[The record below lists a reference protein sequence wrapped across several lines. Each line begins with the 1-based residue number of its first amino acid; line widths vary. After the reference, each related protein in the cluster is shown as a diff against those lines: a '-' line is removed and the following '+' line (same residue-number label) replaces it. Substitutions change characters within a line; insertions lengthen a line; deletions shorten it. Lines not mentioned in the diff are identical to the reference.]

1 MTEAAN
7 IYAETIGMED
17 NLCVLSNALNSMRI
31 SGSILL
37 NEDYVPPW
45 GVSIPNAHKLAK
57 LLQVKRDEQVV
68 AFHLVKRGYVELTP
82 EGSDPI
88 IIEAGEM
95 AICFG
100 GGAHRLSQDSNQE
113 AVSVETLL
121 QKGNNP
127 FKPIAGNKVRSTSLM
142 CGVFMTRNIELNPLF
157 SALPAILHSSAFH
170 SGTLHNLPGVVD
182 WLSKET
188 EQTTRCTF
196 VIERLLELLCAEA
209 MRFYLETAPP
219 ESRWLTGIK
228 DPVIGRALAL
238 IHSSPGA
245 DWSVNRLA
253 QRVAMSPSRFAARFT
268 ATLCDSPM
276 AYITNTKWRMN
287 IAGRLLVESQR
298 SVEEI
303 AAEVGYENVTAFSRA
318 FKRHLGMSPTSWR
331 LR

>member
-1 MTEAAN
+1 MTEAIN
-7 IYAETIGMED
+7 IYAETIDIEN
-17 NLCVLSNALNSMRI
+17 NLCVLSDALNSMRI

-45 GVSIPNAHKLAK
+45 GISIPNANKLGK
-57 LLQVKRDEQVV
+57 LLKVKRDEQVI

-100 GGAHRLSQDSNQE
+100 GGAHRLSQESSQA

-127 FKPIAGNKVRSTSLM
+127 FKPISGNKVRSASLM

-157 SALPAILHSSAFH
+157 SALPAILHSSAFRP
-170 SGTLHNLPGVVD
+170 GTLHNLPGVVD
-182 WLSKET
+182 WISKET

-209 MRFYLETAPP
+209 LRFHLETAPP
-219 ESRWLTGIK
+219 ESRWFAGIK
-228 DPVIGRALAL
+228 DSVIGRALTL
-238 IHSSPGA
+238 IHSRPGA

-253 QRVAMSPSRFAARFT
+253 QGVTMSPSRFAARFT
-268 ATLCDSPM
+268 ATLGDSPM
-276 AYITNTKWRMN
+276 AYLTKWRMN

-298 SVEEI
+298 SIEEI

-318 FKRHLGMSPTSWR
+318 FKRHLGVPPTVWR
-331 LR
+331 TR